1 MMDSDEK
8 IKMSFGFAS
17 DIAKQL
23 IVLSTAV
30 ISICVALTDKLFT
43 IDAAQSYSKFLLI
56 AIVLFVL
63 SILSGLLC
71 MMAISGTLGKP
82 ESDQKDQQERE
93 QGDSEKSQNKNAYK
107 ETIYQ
112 SDIRSFMISQ
122 IGFFFLAIIFS
133 VVFVFCSVKDHPSSE
148 TSLPSKPATGVI
160 INT

>member
-1 MMDSDEK
+1 
-8 IKMSFGFAS
+8 MSFGFAS

-56 AIVLFVL
+56 AIVLFVF

-71 MMAISGTLGKP
+71 MMAITGTLGKP
-82 ESDQKDQQERE
+82 ELEQDNQQEKE
-93 QGDSEKSQNKNAYK
+93 QGGSEKNQNKNAYK
-107 ETIYQ
+107 DTIYQ
-112 SDIRSFMISQ
+112 SDIRSFMFAQ

-133 VVFVFCSVKDHPSSE
+133 VVFIFCSVKGHPSSE
-148 TSLPSKPATGVI
+148 SSLPSKPATEVK